1 MPELPGALAVIKA
14 WSFEFKTSGFV
25 WVKQNKSRVGLF
37 TGLGH
42 WTRANV
48 ELCLFATRGNPQ
60 RINKDVHQVVM
71 APVGEHSAKPNEV
84 RRRIV
89 RLLNGPYLE
98 LFARKPVEG
107 WTVWGNE
114 VAPLTDAVAEAAE

>member
-1 MPELPGALAVIKA
+1 MD
-14 WSFEFKTSGFV
+14 
-25 WVKQNKSRVGLF
+25 
-37 TGLGH
+37 
-42 WTRANV
+42 V
-48 ELCLFATRGNPQ
+48 EAG
-60 RINKDVHQVVM
+60 INEDVHQVVM
-71 APVGEHSAKPNEV
+71 APVGEHSAKPDEV
-84 RRRIV
+84 RRRIE